1 MSFRFNSYVFSRAIL
16 MAGCVLMVLHAG
28 TALAHGDEEEAA
40 AAAAGQLHKSRL
52 VLEPGSLSSY
62 IMSPAYAIYDRALS
76 ECYSE
81 MQAVKMA
88 LPQDQAVQDLEG
100 EPLPIG
106 ADGKRI
112 FRSDVR
118 VKECMDAK
126 GVPYTYPEYM
136 KDKPG
141 KIDPTKIDPAMKA
154 DLDAITKMLEGGQVP
169 AQAATSAAP
178 SSVALPVTAGNAAAP
193 DPAEG
198 EKDASQGESDPP
210 PTGEKGKRKS
220 RVFYVTPE

>member
-1 MSFRFNSYVFSRAIL
+1 MSFDFNISASFRTLL
-16 MAGCVLMVLHAG
+16 MTGCVLMVLPAG
-28 TALAHGDEEEAA
+28 AAFAHGDEEEAA

-62 IMSPAYAIYDRALS
+62 IMSPAYAIYDRALG
-76 ECYSE
+76 ECYNE
-81 MQAVKMA
+81 MQAVKMT

-112 FRSDVR
+112 FRADVG
-118 VKECMDAK
+118 VKKCMDAK

-154 DLDAITKMLEGGQVP
+154 DLDAITRMLEGGQAPVV
-169 AQAATSAAP
+169 AAP
-178 SSVALPVTAGNAAAP
+178 SVPSAVAVPVTAGDAAQV
-193 DPAEG
+193 PAEG
-198 EKDASQGESDPP
+198 QKDVSAGESDPP
-210 PTGEKGKRKS
+210 QTGEKRKRKS
-220 RVFYVTPE
+220 HNFYVTPE